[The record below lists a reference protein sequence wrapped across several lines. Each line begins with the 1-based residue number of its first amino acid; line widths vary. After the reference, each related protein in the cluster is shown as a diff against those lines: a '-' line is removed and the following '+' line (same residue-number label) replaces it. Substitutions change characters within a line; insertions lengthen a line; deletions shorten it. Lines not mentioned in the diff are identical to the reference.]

1 MQCLLQTSTT
11 RRHPIWQIRSA
22 MFDIFKP
29 KSPKPTH
36 CWSCEKKFHLFTRH
50 AIKCAGPDCRHTV
63 CHKCVA
69 TMRIYH
75 KNLRFCQLCFTNIMS
90 PPTRRSTP
98 RKKTSAHAI
107 SSPAL
112 SPITPTTKT
121 EAEETQ
127 HLKIETPAP
136 RQALSL
142 QEQIAQRRIIIREM
156 EAVMMMN
163 ARRRQDLAMDPLA
176 LLVVPK
182 AQSTQPVQAATHPFP
197 HQDSH
202 ECSNFKQNPR
212 DQVDSFAVSASH
224 ASTKTK
230 TCKLSTS
237 AATSNVNGT
246 NGNYK
251 TATSAPQRTNISG
264 NHGVTRLHS
273 KVSSIDVSLSV
284 NHATG
289 ASDRSRS
296 QRKSGR
302 RPRSQ
307 RCRPDDVQD

>member
-1 MQCLLQTSTT
+1 
-11 RRHPIWQIRSA
+11 

-36 CWSCEKKFHLFTRH
+36 CWSCDKKFHLFTRH

-69 TMRIYH
+69 TMQIYH
-75 KNLRFCQLCFTNIMS
+75 KKLRFCQLCFANIMS

-98 RKKTSAHAI
+98 RKKTPTSVHAI

-112 SPITPTTKT
+112 SPITPITKT

-127 HLKIETPAP
+127 HLQIETPAP
-136 RQALSL
+136 RQAFSL
-142 QEQIAQRRIIIREM
+142 QEQIAQQRIVIREM
-156 EAVMMMN
+156 EAVMTMN
-163 ARRRQDLAMDPLA
+163 WRRRQDDLAMDPLA
-176 LLVVPK
+176 LLVVPND
-182 AQSTQPVQAATHPFP
+182 QSIQPIQAATTHPFP

-202 ECSNFKQNPR
+202 EGSNFKQYPR
-212 DQVDSFAVSASH
+212 EQVDSFAVSASQPR
-224 ASTKTK
+224 TKTK

-246 NGNYK
+246 NVNYK
-251 TATSAPQRTNISG
+251 IATSASQRTNISG

-273 KVSSIDVSLSV
+273 KGSSIDVSLSV
-284 NHATG
+284 HHATG
-289 ASDRSRS
+289 ASNRSRS

-302 RPRSQ
+302 RQRSQ
-307 RCRPDDVQD
+307 QCRPHDV